1 MMNKKKY
8 NKKFGDVMRE
18 YYDGGLHSGRGKG
31 GKPGKKVK
39 SRKQAQAIAA
49 SEARK
54 NALLRMRNM

>member
-18 YYDGGLHSGRGKG
+18 YYAGGLHSGKPGPGK
-31 GKPGKKVK
+31 GKKVK
-39 SRKQAQAIAA
+39 NPKQAKAIAA

-54 NALLRMRNM
+54 SALLRMRNM